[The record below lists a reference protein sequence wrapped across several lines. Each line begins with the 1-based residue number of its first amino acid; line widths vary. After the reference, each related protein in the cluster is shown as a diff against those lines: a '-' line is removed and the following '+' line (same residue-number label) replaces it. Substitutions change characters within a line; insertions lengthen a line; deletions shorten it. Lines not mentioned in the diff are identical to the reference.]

1 MVQPNAPRFMREGD
15 NIEFSAKIVNLG
27 DKEMT
32 GQVSFELIDAAS
44 NTSVD
49 GWFQNVFPSQYF
61 TVEAGQS
68 FRVKFPMQVP
78 YVLTGNFLAYHWQNR
93 RIQRWRRKHFTCSYQ
108 PDTGY
113 RKPAPV
119 SSNRYH
125 TGDTK

>member
-78 YVLTGNFLAYHWQNR
+78 YVLTGAFGVSLAKPANSAMEKKTFYLFL
-93 RIQRWRRKHFTCSYQ
+93 
-108 PDTGY
+108 PTGY
-113 RKPAPV
+113 WLQKACPCFFKQIPHR
-119 SSNRYH
+119 
-125 TGDTK
+125 